1 MPSRGWTSEDE
12 FEIRTLPESLHRRIL
27 DWQRR
32 TFADEYE
39 YLLRRWSDFYPAQPP
54 FRLVAKLGPLP
65 SPVVEVGCFRGRP
78 RFERAAELDEEMI
91 LQTARIIKAQCSTE
105 LGSIQQH
112 RESLA
117 KAQDARA
124 QFNVMRV
131 MAEEFR
137 HAYQMLYV
145 LASDDWTQVGKD
157 VAGQTVEQLLA
168 MRTGEHVL
176 DAFNLFFDSFVDNV
190 VFAAVIDRV
199 GKYQLEMQRAF
210 SYAPMARSMGPMLYE
225 EAFHISTGIHPL
237 RRWAAEAARDEGNVS
252 TEMIQKHLNKW
263 IPRGLEM
270 FGDERGGKTV
280 VELGFKDR
288 LNGEAQ
294 AQYYEELQTEVI
306 DALNYEVLRVFDPS
320 IDRLEA
326 PAVAARILATGEAW
340 KGCSREKLFYRPS
353 PRFFRRRG
361 VHAFETCDVEGKPIR
376 DLSAYLCFLRRNLPD
391 AYITG
396 PDFKVYVDN
405 LRASQAGHD
414 VKEEGLP
421 FYG

>member
-1 MPSRGWTSEDE
+1 MPSRGWISEDE
-12 FEIRTLPESLHRRIL
+12 FEIRTLPEPLHRRIL

-32 TFADEYE
+32 TFPDEYE
-39 YLLRRWSDFYPAQPP
+39 YLLRRWSEFYPSQPP

-65 SPVVEVGCFRGRP
+65 SPVVEVGRFRGRP
-78 RFERAAELDEEMI
+78 RFERAAELDDEMI

-117 KAQDARA
+117 KAQDSRV
-124 QFNVMRV
+124 QFNIMRV

-145 LASDDWTQVGKD
+145 LASDDWTKVGKD
-157 VAGQTVEQLLA
+157 VAGETVEQLLA

-237 RRWAAEAARDEGNVS
+237 RHWAAEAARDEGNVS

-326 PAVAARILATGEAW
+326 PARAARIRATGEGW

-361 VHAFETCDVEGKPIR
+361 VHAFETCDVEGKPIP
-376 DLSAYLCFLRRNLPD
+376 DVSAYLSVLRRSLPD

-405 LRASQAGHD
+405 LRASRAGRD
-414 VKEEGLP
+414 VREEGLP